1 MWKIPS
7 LCGLVL
13 AVSACADLVIVQEPV
28 FQQIFTDGDTEY
40 AMRNGVMKTRVYGD
54 PFPDGADGIER
65 SVMGLMKGA
74 NRGPEVEFVA
84 QPTGTGSEPYHV
96 VMVFNAPRNVMPES
110 ICADGPGI
118 ASAPEAGALT
128 LLSGF
133 CIGDDL
139 LATASGSVS
148 GVSGPDDPKFRSL
161 VRQVTYSLFP
171 AYDHNDVGGDN
182 TST

>member
-13 AVSACADLVIVQEPV
+13 AVSACADMVIVQEPV

-74 NRGPEVEFVA
+74 NRGPVVDFVA
-84 QPTGTGSEPYHV
+84 QPTGIGSDPYHI
-96 VMVFNAPRNVMPES
+96 VMVFNAPRDIWAES
-110 ICADGPGI
+110 ICADGSGVG
-118 ASAPEAGALT
+118 SAPTDGALT

-148 GVSGPDDPKFRSL
+148 GVSGPDDPKFRAL

-171 AYDHNDVGGDN
+171 AHDHNDVGGGN
-182 TST
+182 TNT

>member
-7 LCGLVL
+7 LCGVVL

-40 AMRNGVMKTRVYGD
+40 AMRNGVMETRVYGD
-54 PFPDGADGIER
+54 PFPGGATGIEG
-65 SVMGLMKGA
+65 SVMRIMKGA

-84 QPTGTGSEPYHV
+84 QPSGDGSEPYHV
-96 VMVFNAPRNVMPES
+96 VMVFNAPRDVSAES
-110 ICADGPGI
+110 ICADGAGI
-118 ASAPEAGALT
+118 ASAPEDGALT

-171 AYDHNDVGGDN
+171 AHDYNDVGGDN
-182 TST
+182 TNT